1 MRTHRLDKH
10 NDETSTREG
19 LPRGLLAL
27 PSPPAGAPR
36 EGASLALGRCGAA
49 VEGLPYTL
57 WVERDRVKL
66 LLPLGYLVDEGDW
79 DRLHGR
85 FSFYT
90 AEAGLVTM
98 PGVRRVLPVALS
110 WSPREKRRQSM
121 S

>member
-19 LPRGLLAL
+19 LLRGLLAL

-66 LLPLGYLVDEGDW
+66 LLPLGYLVDARDW

-98 PGVRRVLPVALS
+98 PGVRRVSPFVLT